1 MNDYDAGEDEQVI
14 ATRVRLS
21 ELRQEHQD
29 LGVAVQAL
37 LDRHAPD
44 MILIAR
50 MKKRKLALR
59 DQIAVIEDQL
69 TPDII
74 A

>member
-1 MNDYDAGEDEQVI
+1 MNDHDEGDDE
-14 ATRVRLS
+14 ATLQLKARLAV
-21 ELRQEHQD
+21 LRQEHAD
-29 LGVAVQAL
+29 LGAAVTAL
-37 LDRHAPD
+37 LDQHSPD

-59 DQIAVIEDQL
+59 DQIVMMENQL
-69 TPDII
+69 ISDII

>member
-1 MNDYDAGEDEQVI
+1 MNDYDAGEDETVL
-14 ATRVRLS
+14 AAKARLA

-29 LGVAVQAL
+29 LGAAVQAL
-37 LDRHAPD
+37 MDRHAPD

-59 DQIAVIEDQL
+59 DQIAMIEDQL

>member
-1 MNDYDAGEDEQVI
+1 MNDYDSGEDDQVV
-14 ATRVRLS
+14 AARARLA

-37 LDRHAPD
+37 LDQHAPD

-59 DQIAVIEDQL
+59 DQISVIEDQL